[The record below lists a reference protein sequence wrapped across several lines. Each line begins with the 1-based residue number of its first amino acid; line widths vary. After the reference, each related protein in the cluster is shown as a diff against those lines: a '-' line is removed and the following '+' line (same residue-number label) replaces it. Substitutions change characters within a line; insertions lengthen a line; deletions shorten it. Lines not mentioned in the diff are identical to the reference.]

1 MTSLTDSHRS
11 QYITDAAGLER
22 LCGRLRQSGRL
33 ALDTEFV
40 GEDTFVPRLEL
51 IQVATDEVAAAIDFP
66 ALHSQGKLDCLWEV
80 ICDPR
85 IEKILHAG
93 RQDLEL
99 FTTYAGRV
107 PTPFFDTQIAAAM
120 VGYGAQVAYAHLVQ
134 RLHGAKL
141 AKSHTFTNWSQRP
154 LTKEQLAYALEDVQF
169 LLPIYDHLR
178 SRLQKLGRHDWV
190 HEEFSR
196 LREAIGRRAEEPQ
209 DRYQRIRGWDN
220 LKPRAAAVLRELSA
234 WREAEARR
242 RNIPRG
248 RVARDEVL
256 LQLARQTP
264 KTLDELRSVRGLHP
278 SEIERNGEALL
289 AVVRHALA
297 LPPSAWPAIPRER
310 KPEPESAGLVELLQA
325 VLRARAVEEDMAPT
339 LLATSADLQALA
351 EAARRRAYPD
361 LPILRGWRRQLAGE
375 TLLGVLAGTIA
386 VSVDPATGTLR
397 LIPRDRS

>member
-1 MTSLTDSHRS
+1 MTSLTDSHQS

-22 LCGRLRQSGRL
+22 LCGRLRHSGRL

-66 ALHSQGKLDCLWEV
+66 ALHAQGKLDCFWEV

-99 FTTYAGRV
+99 FTTYAGQV

-134 RLHGAKL
+134 RLHGTKL
-141 AKSHTFTNWSQRP
+141 AKSYTFTNWSQRP

-169 LLPIYDHLR
+169 LLPIHDHLR

-196 LREAIGRRAEEPQ
+196 LREAIERRTEEPQ

-248 RVARDEVL
+248 RVVRDEVL
-256 LQLARQTP
+256 LQLARQAP
-264 KTLDELRSVRGLHP
+264 KTLDELRSIRGLHS
-278 SEIERNGEALL
+278 SEIERSGETLL
-289 AVVRHALA
+289 ALVRHALA
-297 LPPSAWPAIPRER
+297 QPPSAWPAVPRER

-351 EAARRRAYPD
+351 EAARRREYPD
-361 LPILRGWRRQLAGE
+361 LPILRGWRRHLAGE

-386 VSVDPATGTLR
+386 VSVDPVTGALR